1 MAISHDLKMD
11 HKVVRRLEAAL
22 RVMADMVRKGNGP
35 TGADLEEAMM
45 LMTDF
50 VDIYHHGKEETC
62 LFPLV
67 EGAHEDQKKTVH
79 GFLVEHE
86 FGRRAARMI
95 RQKYERWAK
104 GDLEAA
110 EALARFIL
118 TYADFIK
125 THTEKEDV
133 WFDVLDGRLLKPA
146 TVQQMFTPQK
156 TRDGKPT
163 GYGLGWYISERGGK
177 KWVEHSGSQPGTSTD
192 LLLLPERGLV
202 VAVLTNLER
211 APARAIAMRVA
222 ELIMQ

>member
-125 THTEKEDV
+125 THTEIEDV
-133 WFDVLDGRLLKPA
+133 WFDVLDGRLLKSGE
-146 TVQQMFTPQK
+146 Q
-156 TRDGKPT
+156 REI
-163 GYGLGWYISERGGK
+163 LECISRAERGE
-177 KWVEHSGSQPGTSTD
+177 VE
-192 LLLLPERGLV
+192 ER
-202 VAVLTNLER
+202 R
-211 APARAIAMRVA
+211 AEFASRVDA
-222 ELIMQ
+222 LASKYK